1 MLGVIVPTKIKL
13 FHNQSFMFAYHA
25 RTVTFSRGCLYT
37 GRTVYA
43 DYAAESSGI
52 IAEKKFFKKI
62 SNKKCIFSNN
72 SFWKT
77 LSKFFFIFLQIQ
89 IFFR

>member
-1 MLGVIVPTKIKL
+1 
-13 FHNQSFMFAYHA
+13 MFAYHA

-62 SNKKCIFSNN
+62 SNKNA
-72 SFWKT
+72 
-77 LSKFFFIFLQIQ
+77 FFQTTVFEKHF
-89 IFFR
+89 